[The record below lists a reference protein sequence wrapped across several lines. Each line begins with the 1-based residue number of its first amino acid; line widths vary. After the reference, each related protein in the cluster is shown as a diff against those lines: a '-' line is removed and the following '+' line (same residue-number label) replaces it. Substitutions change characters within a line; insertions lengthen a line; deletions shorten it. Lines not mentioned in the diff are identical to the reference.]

1 LKPYLKDSFEIFD
14 YFIPKIHWS
23 VDFNF
28 QRFIHVQVPIQVP
41 IDTDCFG
48 RFSIDAAK
56 EMIGKCFFLKDV
68 SRNLKLRNAIYRLN
82 NECLGYGRFIRTMK
96 RPQLAQAHWV
106 LHSKRLL
113 LPEVVF

>member
-1 LKPYLKDSFEIFD
+1 M
-14 YFIPKIHWS
+14 IHWS

-28 QRFIHVQVPIQVP
+28 QRFIHVQLPIQLS

-68 SRNLKLRNAIYRLN
+68 SRNFQLRNAIYRLN
-82 NECLGYGRFIRTMK
+82 NECLGYEMFIRTIK
-96 RPQLAQAHWV
+96 RSQLAQAHWV